1 MVGGTEQD
9 GEDSDVVVDF
19 DDNSYAVSDNWGL
32 KETYNL
38 NESVLH
44 HADTLYI
51 AGTHTWRDVADDTLI
66 PLHLVRNSQRYQQAL
81 AALRQANGRIKYLA
95 GHSLGGA
102 VAAVLQED
110 AVAGNL
116 GPQYRGFREVRTYGA
131 PLLHS
136 NQIPN
141 LHAYRHP
148 WDPISAF
155 DGGAATSPAPGWNAH
170 SYRGFN
176 RSNSVPPITRHRHS
190 NVYVM

>member
-1 MVGGTEQD
+1 MAPSALEVGLP
-9 GEDSDVVVDF
+9 S
-19 DDNSYAVSDNWGL
+19 
-32 KETYNL
+32 
-38 NESVLH
+38 SVGRVPW
-44 HADTLYI
+44 AQGPT
-51 AGTHTWRDVADDTLI
+51 TTLI

-81 AALRQANGRIKYLA
+81 AALRQANGAVKYLA

-131 PLLHS
+131 PLMHS
-136 NQIPN
+136 DHIPN

-176 RSNSVPPITRHRHS
+176 RSNSVPPTTGHRHS

>member
-1 MVGGTEQD
+1 MVL
-9 GEDSDVVVDF
+9 DF
-19 DDNSYAVSDNWGL
+19 DDDSYGVSDDWGL
-32 KETYNL
+32 KEAYNL

-44 HADTLYI
+44 HADTLHI

-66 PLHLVRNSQRYQQAL
+66 PLHLVRNSKRYQQAL

-176 RSNSVPPITRHRHS
+176 RSNSVPPITGHRHS